1 MLHFPEPFFYAAGPW
16 TRHNITITEML
27 TVLCIEAAM
36 YHAFVEWVT
45 MHQPQQAK
53 LIGTL
58 FQFRA
63 AYWFYPMD
71 LGNLGFE
78 SYQFVQASLD
88 ESVHIWA
95 WKAWMQISKQMH
107 FTMNPLLNLAF
118 KSTIMPIC
126 WICLRSTDN
135 VCKKC
140 KNKCIDL
147 RMRPIPT
154 CNHCQVCRACDFEL
168 MMNDTIEDDG
178 IIHRYSFHLSLFLD
192 QAQSTTFSD
201 STQTQTA
208 YRNHVDDM

>member
-1 MLHFPEPFFYAAGPW
+1 
-16 TRHNITITEML
+16 ML

-58 FQFRA
+58 FRFRA

-71 LGNLGFE
+71 LSNLG
-78 SYQFVQASLD
+78 FVQASLD
-88 ESVHIWA
+88 ESVHVWA
-95 WKAWMQISKQMH
+95 WKAWMQLGKQIHIS
-107 FTMNPLLNLAF
+107 MNPLLE
-118 KSTIMPIC
+118 STFRTAITPIC
-126 WICLRSTDN
+126 WVCLRSTDN

-147 RMRPIPT
+147 RLRPIPT

-168 MMNDTIEDDG
+168 TMSDTIVEDEG

-192 QAQSTTFSD
+192 QAQSTMFPDIIQS
-201 STQTQTA
+201 QTA
-208 YRNHVDDM
+208 YRNQVDSM